1 MTTYEK
7 NAKPGTG
14 STDSLGLN
22 RTAAPP
28 QQTTERA
35 TSVAANTS
43 DDHVATPSAQA
54 SDQTPPTSSKHPSSS
69 EPTPSPHAH
78 TRDELI
84 WQVKQSTSAH
94 ALARAQ
100 VHLRQEHDVLN
111 TEQHARVGQVQEFTL
126 DSPRYV
132 QTLTAQAAQASAEQ
146 RARQSSIE
154 APWANVYHHT
164 RTGQTLS
171 STPNT
176 QDAPNL
182 MGPGQDL
189 LAMGADLGAQLGS
202 GFNASQPEHAAA
214 ISPKLKPD
222 FAYRPDLSADLDS
235 PDSVSFYETAE
246 HVVPDAPLEPEGS
259 APDFAQHCSE
269 ELMASLHYLQL
280 NQALQHIFYPQSF
293 SSPIPWDRYH
303 SSPDPELNAAVQR
316 EAMALIEQAG
326 MGSFVSMVGAAGRS
340 TKDSALTPAKAP
352 ASAPSASTAP
362 STVPSTT
369 APSATAEA
377 APSATATQSAAADAA
392 PSTEAAPSATAD
404 AAQAAAALSHLAVGL
419 APEPKSEERV
429 AQAGISAV
437 THALG
442 LADNEDLSRAD
453 LARGIAN
460 LEHSMAVLLSMLGCG
475 VMIHSI
481 GGGHQRKVIWAND
494 AMYQIYGYSPE
505 EFDRI
510 SSDASLPQI
519 IHPAD
524 LNVFFANFERVH
536 DASAPIHFEYRI
548 LNGKTKHYV
557 WCDMRSSY
565 IGELGSMSLFICL
578 VSDITAEKH
587 EKDRTERWIRKSAL
601 LSEACQ
607 ELVFEYDYNSDTFE
621 RFGNYQ
627 NFVQLGDR
635 VQHHFLQNLPLKENI
650 HPDDKHY
657 FSALLRDTSLASSN
671 KRRTVKFR
679 LRPLHG
685 TEFLWHMCS
694 AIGYTEESTGHI
706 KIIGKV
712 ANIHQYETKLATLH
726 QENQRDQMT
735 KLYNKIA
742 MEQLSRKVLQDK
754 PNQRHALLM
763 IDIDNFKQVNDS
775 CGHSFGDEVIQMIAH
790 CLAHTFRSTDL
801 VARVGGDEF
810 AVLLQN
816 VTFDQAVALGEIY
829 HRIVA
834 EQTQKLSKT
843 YHVTSSVGI
852 AFCPDDA
859 SGYEALYHAADQAL
873 YWVKNNCKGA
883 IALYSNAQ
891 VAAHTPNLN
900 PDLSS
905 IPGHLRPHT
914 KPSLSPE
921 GPEVRPSLAAQLEQ
935 LAPAEIAAVIGVAG
949 VAKTHLAHENE
960 RMEHSLH
967 AIADELNHHDASP
980 PN

>member
-1 MTTYEK
+1 
-7 NAKPGTG
+7 
-14 STDSLGLN
+14 
-22 RTAAPP
+22 
-28 QQTTERA
+28 
-35 TSVAANTS
+35 
-43 DDHVATPSAQA
+43 
-54 SDQTPPTSSKHPSSS
+54 
-69 EPTPSPHAH
+69 
-78 TRDELI
+78 
-84 WQVKQSTSAH
+84 
-94 ALARAQ
+94 
-100 VHLRQEHDVLN
+100 
-111 TEQHARVGQVQEFTL
+111 
-126 DSPRYV
+126 
-132 QTLTAQAAQASAEQ
+132 
-146 RARQSSIE
+146 
-154 APWANVYHHT
+154 
-164 RTGQTLS
+164 
-171 STPNT
+171 
-176 QDAPNL
+176 
-182 MGPGQDL
+182 
-189 LAMGADLGAQLGS
+189 MGADLGAQLGS
-202 GFNASQPEHAAA
+202 GFNAPQPEHAAA

-246 HVVPDAPLEPEGS
+246 HVVPDAPLEPEGG

-303 SSPDPELNAAVQR
+303 SSPDPELNAAVQS

-340 TKDSALTPAKAP
+340 TKDPALTPAKAP
-352 ASAPSASTAP
+352 AS
-362 STVPSTT
+362 

-404 AAQAAAALSHLAVGL
+404 AAQAAAALSHMAVGL

-524 LNVFFANFERVH
+524 INVFFANFERVH

-627 NFVQLGDR
+627 NF
-635 VQHHFLQNLPLKENI
+635 
-650 HPDDKHY
+650 
-657 FSALLRDTSLASSN
+657 A
-671 KRRTVKFR
+671 
-679 LRPLHG
+679 
-685 TEFLWHMCS
+685 CS
-694 AIGYTEESTGHI
+694 H
-706 KIIGKV
+706 
-712 ANIHQYETKLATLH
+712 N
-726 QENQRDQMT
+726 
-735 KLYNKIA
+735 
-742 MEQLSRKVLQDK
+742 
-754 PNQRHALLM
+754 
-763 IDIDNFKQVNDS
+763 
-775 CGHSFGDEVIQMIAH
+775 
-790 CLAHTFRSTDL
+790 
-801 VARVGGDEF
+801 
-810 AVLLQN
+810 
-816 VTFDQAVALGEIY
+816 
-829 HRIVA
+829 
-834 EQTQKLSKT
+834 
-843 YHVTSSVGI
+843 
-852 AFCPDDA
+852 
-859 SGYEALYHAADQAL
+859 
-873 YWVKNNCKGA
+873 
-883 IALYSNAQ
+883 
-891 VAAHTPNLN
+891 
-900 PDLSS
+900 
-905 IPGHLRPHT
+905 
-914 KPSLSPE
+914 
-921 GPEVRPSLAAQLEQ
+921 
-935 LAPAEIAAVIGVAG
+935 
-949 VAKTHLAHENE
+949 
-960 RMEHSLH
+960 
-967 AIADELNHHDASP
+967 
-980 PN
+980 